1 MNTLVYSID
10 KSENPETLYV
20 NLTNACT
27 NNCVFCLRTQKDDI
41 CGKEMWL
48 EHENIALED
57 IIEQFKQFSTPK
69 TVCFCGYGEPMIRF
83 ELLKAFAKYLKDNN
97 PNIFIRVNTNGHA
110 NAIHKRNVLP
120 ELKGLVDEFSVSLNG
135 ADEEEYNSLSKPRI
149 SNAYDEVKNFIKE
162 AVNEGFSVTATIVT
176 GFINGIP
183 NKEKC
188 KEIAAELGAKFRARE
203 FIPNGY

>member
-10 KSENPETLYV
+10 KTENPETLYI

-48 EHENIALED
+48 ESENITLGD
-57 IIEQFKQFSTPK
+57 IIDQFKQFSVPK
-69 TVCFCGYGEPMIRF
+69 SVCFCGYGEPMLRL
-83 ELLKAFAKYLKDNN
+83 ELLKAFAKYLKEKYPD
-97 PNIFIRVNTNGHA
+97 IYIRVNTNGHA
-110 NAIHKRNVLP
+110 CAVHKRNVLP

-135 ADEEEYNSLSKPRI
+135 SDEEEYNRLSKPRI
-149 SNAYDEVKNFIKE
+149 SNAYDEVKNFVKT
-162 AVNEGFSVTATIVT
+162 ASDEGFNVVATVVTHFMSGV
-176 GFINGIP
+176 P
-183 NKEKC
+183 DVDKC
-188 KEIAAELGAKFRARE
+188 KKIAEELGAKFRARE